1 MSEPSGLRRGSDPR
15 PGTRPAEAQAATR
28 PGKALPLGATIID
41 GGVRFCLF
49 ARHAEAVTLCLFEHA
64 EAEAPRQEIELDPAR
79 NRTGDVWH
87 VEVPGIEAGHHY
99 LYRVAGPQDPTHGH
113 RYDESFYL
121 LDPYARALA
130 GAKPWRLQEQRPSR
144 PAGGGARARHAGGAA
159 GAGGGSAAGIPKC
172 VVAPDSFDWQGVTCP
187 RRSLQSTII
196 YETHVKGF
204 TGSETSGV
212 EHRGTYRGLVE
223 KIPYLKDLGIT
234 AVELLPVHEF
244 DEHENRNR
252 NPETDE
258 PLVNYWGYSTIGFF
272 APKSTYAAAG
282 GNRGAGAGGAAGEAA
297 GTPGTQVHEFKEMV
311 RELHRAGIEVILDV
325 VYNHTGEGNE
335 DGPSISFRGID
346 NAVYYLLEE
355 DRAHY
360 ANFTG
365 VGNTLNCNHPVV
377 RHFILDSL
385 RYWVTEMRVDGFRF
399 DLASVL
405 ARGQTGELLQDP
417 PLLEAIAED
426 PVLRHAKIIA
436 EAWDAAGAYQVGWFY
451 GGRWCEWN
459 DRYRDDVRR
468 FWRGERGMSAAF
480 ATRISGSSDL
490 YSAGGRK
497 PFHSINYVTCHD
509 GFTLADLVSYS
520 RKHNRPNGE
529 DNRDGHEPNF
539 SYNYGHEGPSDDP
552 VILAVRR
559 RQQKNFIATL
569 FLSLGTPMI
578 LGGDE
583 FGRSQRGNNN
593 AYCHD
598 NEISWYDWTL
608 TETNADLLRF
618 TRLMIRFR
626 AAHPA
631 LQRSDFYTGR
641 DASTDHIPDIT
652 WFNDR
657 GGHIDWTEPG
667 NLLAL
672 RLDGASEEIGHP
684 SNDDDFYIM
693 FNGTTRSRT
702 FRLVEAPGRGP
713 WQLILD
719 TYCDPPAD
727 FREGETV
734 VPLSDP
740 RGYTVRSRSLV
751 VLTAP
756 RRG

>member
-1 MSEPSGLRRGSDPR
+1 L
-15 PGTRPAEAQAATR
+15 
-28 PGKALPLGATIID
+28 
-41 GGVRFCLF
+41 
-49 ARHAEAVTLCLFEHA
+49 
-64 EAEAPRQEIELDPAR
+64 
-79 NRTGDVWH
+79 
-87 VEVPGIEAGHHY
+87 
-99 LYRVAGPQDPTHGH
+99 
-113 RYDESFYL
+113 
-121 LDPYARALA
+121 
-130 GAKPWRLQEQRPSR
+130 
-144 PAGGGARARHAGGAA
+144 
-159 GAGGGSAAGIPKC
+159 
-172 VVAPDSFDWQGVTCP
+172 
-187 RRSLQSTII
+187 
-196 YETHVKGF
+196 
-204 TGSETSGV
+204 
-212 EHRGTYRGLVE
+212 
-223 KIPYLKDLGIT
+223 
-234 AVELLPVHEF
+234 
-244 DEHENRNR
+244 
-252 NPETDE
+252 
-258 PLVNYWGYSTIGFF
+258 
-272 APKSTYAAAG
+272 
-282 GNRGAGAGGAAGEAA
+282 
-297 GTPGTQVHEFKEMV
+297 
-311 RELHRAGIEVILDV
+311 
-325 VYNHTGEGNE
+325 
-335 DGPSISFRGID
+335 D

-355 DRAHY
+355 DPAQY

-385 RYWVTEMRVDGFRF
+385 RYWVTEMHVDGFRF

-509 GFTLADLVSYS
+509 GFTLADLVSYN

-593 AYCHD
+593 AYCQD

-608 TETNADLLRF
+608 TDTNADLLRF

-626 AAHPA
+626 TAHPA

-657 GGHIDWTEPG
+657 GGHTDWTEPG

-672 RLDGASEEIGHP
+672 RLDGASEEIGHH
-684 SNDDDFYIM
+684 SDDDDFYIM

-702 FRLVEAPGRGP
+702 FRLVEAPGGGP
-713 WQLILD
+713 WQLIID
-719 TYCDPPAD
+719 TYCEPSED
-727 FREGETV
+727 FREGEAV
-734 VPLSDP
+734 APLSDQ
-740 RGYTVRSRSLV
+740 RAYTVRSRSLV

>member
-1 MSEPSGLRRGSDPR
+1 
-15 PGTRPAEAQAATR
+15 
-28 PGKALPLGATIID
+28 
-41 GGVRFCLF
+41 
-49 ARHAEAVTLCLFEHA
+49 VTLCLFDRADDAVPARELA
-64 EAEAPRQEIELDPAR
+64 LDPVA

-87 VEVPGIEAGHHY
+87 VEVPGLGAGACY
-99 LYRVAGPQDPTHGH
+99 LYRAEGPHEPRRGH
-113 RYDESFYL
+113 RYMSDAYL

-130 GAKPWRLQEQRPSR
+130 GEKPWRVREQRPFE
-144 PAGGGARARHAGGAA
+144 GGAA
-159 GAGGGSAAGIPKC
+159 RTAAGIPKC
-172 VVAPDSFDWQGVTCP
+172 VVVDGTFDWQGVTAP
-187 RRSLQSTII
+187 RHSLRSTII
-196 YETHVKGF
+196 YEMHVKGF
-204 TGSETSGV
+204 TRSRSSGV
-212 EHRGTYRGLVE
+212 EHPGTYRGVIE
-223 KIPYLKDLGIT
+223 KIPYLKELGIT

-244 DEHENRNR
+244 DEHENENV
-252 NPETDE
+252 NPETGE
-258 PLVNYWGYSTIGFF
+258 PLVNYWGYSTLGFL
-272 APKSTYAAAG
+272 APKGSYAAAP
-282 GNRGAGAGGAAGEAA
+282 AGAEGNVAV
-297 GTPGTQVHEFKEMV
+297 QVTEFKEMV

-325 VYNHTGEGNE
+325 VYNHSGEGNE
-335 DGPSISFRGID
+335 HGPTIEFRGID
-346 NAVYYLLEE
+346 NAVYYLLER
-355 DRAHY
+355 DHRHY

-405 ARGQTGELLQDP
+405 ARGQKGELLEDP

-459 DRYRDDVRR
+459 DRFRDDVRR

-509 GFTLADLVSYS
+509 GFTLADLVSYN

-539 SYNYGHEGPSDDP
+539 SYNYGHEGATDDP
-552 VILAVRR
+552 VIGAVRR
-559 RQQKNFIATL
+559 RQQKNMIGTL
-569 FLSLGTPMI
+569 LLSLGTPMI

-583 FGRSQRGNNN
+583 FGRTQRGNNN
-593 AYCHD
+593 AYCQD
-598 NEISWYDWTL
+598 NEISWFDWSL
-608 TETNADLLRF
+608 TGQNADLLRF
-618 TRLMIRFR
+618 TRLTVAFR
-626 AAHPA
+626 KAHPA

-641 DASTDHIPDIT
+641 DASADHIPDIT

-657 GGHIDWTEPG
+657 GGHTDWTEPG

-672 RLDGASEEIGHP
+672 RLDGAGEEIGHGTD
-684 SNDDDFYIM
+684 DDDFYIM

-702 FRLVEAPGRGP
+702 FRLAEAPGGRP
-713 WQLILD
+713 WRRVID
-719 TYCDPPAD
+719 TYFEAPQDVL
-727 FREGETV
+727 EGEAV
-734 VPLSDP
+734 VPLPDQ
-740 RGYTVRSRSLV
+740 RAYTVRSRSLV
-751 VLTAP
+751 VLTAA
-756 RRG
+756 RG

>member
-1 MSEPSGLRRGSDPR
+1 MSRPSDER
-15 PGTRPAEAQAATR
+15 PIPNVEAPAACR
-28 PGKALPLGATIID
+28 PGKALPLGATIIAD
-41 GGVRFCLF
+41 GVRFCLF
-49 ARHAEAVTLCLFEHA
+49 ARHAERVTLCLFSDA
-64 EAEAPRQEIELDPAR
+64 EAEAPQREIELDPEL

-87 VEVPGIEAGHHY
+87 VEVPGLAPGQLY
-99 LYRVAGPQDPTHGH
+99 LYRVAGPHDPRRGH
-113 RYDESFYL
+113 RYDSDFYL
-121 LDPYARALA
+121 LDPYARALE
-130 GAKPWRLQEQRPSR
+130 GKKPWRLQEQRP
-144 PAGGGARARHAGGAA
+144 AARAAGPRDTEEGAAGSRDIEGGAA
-159 GAGGGSAAGIPKC
+159 GAGARPSGHSAAGIPKC
-172 VVAPDSFDWQGVTCP
+172 VAAPDSFDWQGVTCP
-187 RRSLQSTII
+187 RHSLQSTII
-196 YETHVKGF
+196 YETHVRGF
-204 TGSETSGV
+204 TRSESSGV
-212 EHRGTYRGLVE
+212 EHGGTYRGFIE
-223 KIPYLKDLGIT
+223 KIPYLRDLGIT

-252 NPETDE
+252 NPETGA

-272 APKSTYAAAG
+272 APKGGYAAAP
-282 GNRGAGAGGAAGEAA
+282 GA
-297 GTPGTQVHEFKEMV
+297 QVHEFKEMV

-335 DGPSISFRGID
+335 HGPTISFRGID

-385 RYWVTEMRVDGFRF
+385 RYWVTEMHVDGFRF

-405 ARGQTGELLQDP
+405 ARGQTGELLPDP

-509 GFTLADLVSYS
+509 GFTLADLVSYN

-583 FGRSQRGNNN
+583 FGRSQGGNNN
-593 AYCHD
+593 AYCQD
-598 NEISWYDWTL
+598 NETSWYDWTL
-608 TETNADLLRF
+608 TEANADLLRF

-626 AAHPA
+626 RAHPA
-631 LQRSDFYTGR
+631 LQRSDYYTGR
-641 DASTDHIPDIT
+641 DASTDLIPDIT

-667 NLLAL
+667 NLIAL
-672 RLDGASEEIGHP
+672 RLDGAGEEIGHH
-684 SNDDDFYIM
+684 SDDDDFYIM

-702 FRLVEAPGRGP
+702 FRLVEAPGGGP
-713 WQLILD
+713 WRLIID
-719 TYCDPPAD
+719 TYLEPPED
-727 FREGETV
+727 FREGEAV
-734 VPLSDP
+734 VPLADQ
-740 RGYTVRSRSLV
+740 RAYTLRSRSLA

-756 RRG
+756 RKG

>member
-1 MSEPSGLRRGSDPR
+1 M
-15 PGTRPAEAQAATR
+15 
-28 PGKALPLGATIID
+28 
-41 GGVRFCLF
+41 
-49 ARHAEAVTLCLFEHA
+49 
-64 EAEAPRQEIELDPAR
+64 
-79 NRTGDVWH
+79 
-87 VEVPGIEAGHHY
+87 
-99 LYRVAGPQDPTHGH
+99 
-113 RYDESFYL
+113 
-121 LDPYARALA
+121 
-130 GAKPWRLQEQRPSR
+130 
-144 PAGGGARARHAGGAA
+144 
-159 GAGGGSAAGIPKC
+159 
-172 VVAPDSFDWQGVTCP
+172 
-187 RRSLQSTII
+187 
-196 YETHVKGF
+196 
-204 TGSETSGV
+204 
-212 EHRGTYRGLVE
+212 
-223 KIPYLKDLGIT
+223 
-234 AVELLPVHEF
+234 
-244 DEHENRNR
+244 
-252 NPETDE
+252 
-258 PLVNYWGYSTIGFF
+258 
-272 APKSTYAAAG
+272 
-282 GNRGAGAGGAAGEAA
+282 
-297 GTPGTQVHEFKEMV
+297 HEFKEMV

-335 DGPSISFRGID
+335 DGPTISFRGID

-385 RYWVTEMRVDGFRF
+385 RYWVTEMHVDGFRF

-468 FWRGERGMSAAF
+468 FWRGERGMASAF

-509 GFTLADLVSYS
+509 GFTLADLVSYN

-529 DNRDGHEPNF
+529 DNRDGHEPNY

-552 VILAVRR
+552 VIRGVRR

-593 AYCHD
+593 AYCQD

-626 AAHPA
+626 TAHPA

-652 WFNDR
+652 WFNDH

-684 SNDDDFYIM
+684 RDDDDFYIM
-693 FNGTTRSRT
+693 FNATTRSRT
-702 FRLVEAPGRGP
+702 FRLVEAPGGGP
-713 WQLILD
+713 WQLIID
-719 TYCDPPAD
+719 THREAPGD

-734 VPLSDP
+734 APLGDQ
-740 RGYTVRSRSLV
+740 RAYTVRSRSLV